1 MLVRRLWEIQHATTG
16 IKCVKKIIIIMEG
29 LLMYIYRVEDRI
41 GNAPYAMIFH
51 HTFFP
56 KNRVHFYL
64 TPVRLAQVAATP
76 HYTASAKCR
85 PHNAAPIA
93 PYVMILH
100 HTFFPKNRVHFYLT
114 PVRLAQA
121 APHYTARKMPAA

>member
-1 MLVRRLWEIQHATTG
+1 MQSGGPNRERL
-16 IKCVKKIIIIMEG
+16 
-29 LLMYIYRVEDRI
+29 YR
-41 GNAPYAMIFH
+41 AAAMILH

-56 KNRVHFYL
+56 KSRVHFYL
-64 TPVRLAQVAATP
+64 TPVRLAQVTAPA
-76 HYTASAKCR
+76 HYTAPAKCR

-93 PYVMILH
+93 LYAMILH

-121 APHYTARKMPAA
+121 APHYTARKMPVA